1 MTMAAPAAADDHPHG
16 PLRPPGE
23 ASGLRGV
30 FRRRYLLKLLVQK
43 ELKNRYQVSLLGLLW
58 SYIKP
63 GTRFVMYLVVIG
75 IGLKLGKSVENFPL
89 HILCGLIIV
98 HMATESMNSGTKSIT
113 GNRQLVSKMNV
124 PREMLPMTS
133 LLVSSYHT
141 LPQYVIVLVTCVIY
155 GWTLSL
161 SGVVAALLGF
171 AVIWTFGLAYS
182 LLAGALNVV
191 YRDFNNISQT
201 ISQMVMWFTPMIY
214 AWEHVTELGPGVS
227 IPYQFNPIAMAVML
241 NQRGFWYE
249 TLEHRP
255 PGTLPDDLLLKGC
268 MMLAAM
274 MVLVY
279 VAERVFHRLEGRFAE
294 YI

>member
-1 MTMAAPAAADDHPHG
+1 MTMAPERADDHPHG

-23 ASGLRGV
+23 SSGLFGV

-63 GTRFVMYLVVIG
+63 GFRFVMYLTVIG
-75 IGLKLGKSVENFPL
+75 IGLKMGKQVDHFPL

-113 GNRQLVSKMNV
+113 GNRQLVGKMNV

-141 LPQYVIVLVTCVIY
+141 LPQYVILIGACIFA
-155 GWTLSL
+155 GWSV
-161 SGVVAALLGF
+161 SVYGVVAALLGF
-171 AVIWTFGLAYS
+171 AIIWLFGLIYS
-182 LLAGALNVV
+182 LIAGALNVV
-191 YRDFNNISQT
+191 YRDFNNFSQT
-201 ISQMVMWFTPMIY
+201 ISQMVMWFTTMIY
-214 AWEHVTELGPGVS
+214 PWTNVVDLGPAVS
-227 IPYQFNPIAMAVML
+227 VPYQFNPIAMAVL
-241 NQRGFWYE
+241 LTQRGFWYE
-249 TLEHRP
+249 TVDNP
-255 PGTLPDDLLLKGC
+255 APGTMPDHLLLKGSV
-268 MMLAAM
+268 MLV
-274 MVLVY
+274 VLLLLVF
-279 VAERVFHRLEGRFAE
+279 VAQRVFSRLEGRFAE

>member
-1 MTMAAPAAADDHPHG
+1 MTTAPVRDEESHPHG

-23 ASGLRGV
+23 SSGLLGV

-43 ELKNRYQVSLLGLLW
+43 ELKNRYQVSLLGMLW

-63 GTRFVMYLVVIG
+63 GFRFVMYLVVIG
-75 IGLKLGKSVENFPL
+75 IGLKMGRQIDHFPL

-98 HMATESMNSGTKSIT
+98 HMTTESMNAGTKSIT

-141 LPQYVIVLVTCVIY
+141 LPQYVILIIACVLT
-155 GWTLSL
+155 GWSTSFT
-161 SGVVAALLGF
+161 GIVAAVMGF
-171 AVIWTFGLAYS
+171 AIIWLFALVYS
-182 LLAGALNVV
+182 LIAGALNVV
-191 YRDFNNISQT
+191 YRDFNNFSQT

-214 AWEHVTELGPGVS
+214 GWTHVVDLGSAVS
-227 IPYQFNPIAMAVML
+227 VPYQFNPIAMSVML
-241 NQRGFWYE
+241 TQRGFWYE
-249 TLEHRP
+249 TLDDP
-255 PGTLPDDLLLKGC
+255 AAGTLPDDLLLKGGIT
-268 MMLAAM
+268 LVV
-274 MVLVY
+274 MVALVF
-279 VAERVFHRLEGRFAE
+279 VAQRVFTRLEGRFAE